1 MNHAYETITVDS
13 VCRKLTGLNKEWI
26 TINEFETSHPKY
38 DKTDDTSFAEYLYHM
53 LNEREMIECLH
64 TLSSCNCCEKHSCDS
79 HELQEGELYL
89 RECKCKC
96 RQSRRHL
103 YRGLY
108 QYANTGTPRQEPLNE
123 YENDEEGELQPQ
135 DPLYDYE
142 YENDEEEETQPCSV
156 DSESDEEERKC
167 PIDQMEKYNK
177 YIANLYRDDNMKLDN
192 QIVTAEQIDYEGDE
206 DILPHL
212 IGSSDEESKY
222 SDDSM
227 PHLLDATYEESDEEE
242 QKMQRDQIE
251 KYDKYIA
258 NLYHEENMKLS
269 NQIVT
274 TEQIDNEDS
283 DDSLPHLIGSSDEES
298 KDSDDSLPH
307 LLDAPYEESEDS
319 DDSIPPLIDAS
330 YEDSD
335 EYPLRMMIL

>member
-123 YENDEEGELQPQ
+123 YENDEEELQHQ

-227 PHLLDATYEESDEEE
+227 PHLLDATYEES
-242 QKMQRDQIE
+242 
-251 KYDKYIA
+251 
-258 NLYHEENMKLS
+258 
-269 NQIVT
+269 
-274 TEQIDNEDS
+274 
-283 DDSLPHLIGSSDEES
+283 
-298 KDSDDSLPH
+298 
-307 LLDAPYEESEDS
+307 EDS